1 MKQLLRKTNLEL
13 KLALGFSAIFFC
25 AWASLPI
32 NAAQSSEEA
41 QQELA
46 AVGDAIGE
54 IQSWLI
60 EAKSTQSIEIQ
71 NLQKADL
78 QISTFSQSITATQV
92 ALTETESEIASLSR
106 EADQLSIE
114 KSTQS
119 KILEQ
124 AIRTAYM
131 SSNQSAIELLLNQ
144 EDISKSARMLHYHR
158 LFTQA
163 QLDSIAS
170 FQDTLDE
177 VQMVNQ
183 QLESNAA
190 GLEQEQLT
198 LSNSQQSLN
207 DSKIERELA
216 LNQLRDD
223 IASRSSQLEQLEI
236 DQAQLQ
242 ALIEQINRA
251 VADIPAAMQR
261 SPFDSQLGKL
271 PMPVTGQIIDRF
283 GTRYGE
289 GDLRRQ
295 GITIAVREGTP
306 VQAIHPGR
314 VVFSDW
320 LRGTGLL
327 VIVDHGQGYMSLYGA
342 NQALSKQAGDWV
354 DTGDIVS
361 TSGMANELTGNSGD
375 SQASSGMYFE
385 IRHHGEA
392 QNPDQ
397 WFSD

>member
-1 MKQLLRKTNLEL
+1 MKQLLPDKKLDL

-25 AWASLPI
+25 GWASTPI
-32 NAAQSSEEA
+32 NAAESSTDT

-54 IQSWLI
+54 IQSWLS

-71 NLQKADL
+71 NLQQADL
-78 QISTFSQSITATQV
+78 QISTLSQSVTATEA
-92 ALTETESEIASLSR
+92 ALAETESEIESLSR
-106 EADQLSIE
+106 EADQLSS
-114 KSTQS
+114 KKAAQS

-131 SSNQSAIELLLNQ
+131 AGNQSAIELLLNQ

-163 QLDSIAS
+163 QLESIAL
-170 FQDTLDE
+170 FQETLDE
-177 VQMVNQ
+177 VQTVNQ

-190 GLEQEQLT
+190 DLEQEQLA
-198 LSNSQQSLN
+198 LSNSLQSLN

-216 LNQLRDD
+216 LTQLRVD
-223 IASRSSQLEQLEI
+223 IASRSSLLEQLEI

-242 ALIEQINRA
+242 ELIEQINRA
-251 VADIPAAMQR
+251 VTDIPAAMQL
-261 SPFDSQLGKL
+261 SAFDSQLGKL

-295 GITIAVREGTP
+295 GITIAVSEGTP

-342 NQALSKQAGDWV
+342 NEALSKQAGDWV
-354 DTGDIVS
+354 DVGDIVS
-361 TSGMANELTGNSGD
+361 TSGMVNELTGNSGD
-375 SQASSGMYFE
+375 SQPSPGMYFE

-392 QNPDQ
+392 QNPAQ
-397 WFSD
+397 WLSQ

>member
-1 MKQLLRKTNLEL
+1 MKQLLHKTNLEL
-13 KLALGFSAIFFC
+13 KLALGLSAIFFC
-25 AWASLPI
+25 AWVSLPI

-41 QQELA
+41 RQELA

-60 EAKSTQSIEIQ
+60 EAKSTQSIEIR
-71 NLQKADL
+71 NLQQADL
-78 QISTFSQSITATQV
+78 QISTFSQSIIATQV
-92 ALTETESEIASLSR
+92 ALNETESEIESLSR

-170 FQDTLDE
+170 FQDTLNE
-177 VQMVNQ
+177 VQTVNQ
-183 QLESNAA
+183 QLESNAG

-216 LNQLRDD
+216 LNQLRAD

-242 ALIEQINRA
+242 ALIKQINRA

-295 GITIAVREGTP
+295 GITIAVSEGTP

-327 VIVDHGQGYMSLYGA
+327 VIVDHGQGYISLYGA

-361 TSGMANELTGNSGD
+361 TSGMANEMTGNSGD

>member
-1 MKQLLRKTNLEL
+1 MKQLLHKTNLEL
-13 KLALGFSAIFFC
+13 KLALGLSAIFFC
-25 AWASLPI
+25 AWVSLPI

-41 QQELA
+41 RQELA

-60 EAKSTQSIEIQ
+60 EAKSTQSIEIR
-71 NLQKADL
+71 NLQQADL
-78 QISTFSQSITATQV
+78 QISTFSQSIIATQV
-92 ALTETESEIASLSR
+92 ALNETESEIESLSR

-170 FQDTLDE
+170 FQDTLNE
-177 VQMVNQ
+177 VQTVNQ
-183 QLESNAA
+183 QLESNAG

-216 LNQLRDD
+216 LNQLRAD

-242 ALIEQINRA
+242 ALIKQINRA

-261 SPFDSQLGKL
+261 SSFDSQLGKL

-295 GITIAVREGTP
+295 GITIAVSEGTP

-327 VIVDHGQGYMSLYGA
+327 VIVDHGQGYISLYGA

-375 SQASSGMYFE
+375 SQASSGVYFE

>member
-41 QQELA
+41 RQELA

-60 EAKSTQSIEIQ
+60 EAKSTQSIEIR
-71 NLQKADL
+71 NLQQADL

-144 EDISKSARMLHYHR
+144 EDISKSARMLHYQR
-158 LFTQA
+158 LFTKA

-177 VQMVNQ
+177 VQTVNQ
-183 QLESNAA
+183 QLESNAV

-198 LSNSQQSLN
+198 LSNSQQNLN

-216 LNQLRDD
+216 LNQLRAD

-242 ALIEQINRA
+242 ALIKQINRA

-295 GITIAVREGTP
+295 GITIAVSEGTP